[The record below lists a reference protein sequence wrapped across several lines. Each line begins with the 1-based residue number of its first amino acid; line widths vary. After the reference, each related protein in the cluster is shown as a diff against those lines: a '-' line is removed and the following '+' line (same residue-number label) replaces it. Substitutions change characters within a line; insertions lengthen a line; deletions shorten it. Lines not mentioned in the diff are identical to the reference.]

1 MESRFPNEIL
11 ELIAKELGDPGSRS
25 WEDHLDGLKRC
36 CLISKLFA
44 PRCQQYL
51 FHTIVLKPFGSS
63 NGDTS
68 PSTTLK
74 FAKFIYDNPR
84 FAKYVKKLEYGM
96 SEIDA
101 DSDIVVFAL
110 RQLQNVED
118 LTLQE
123 DVLLPPLRISTSGR
137 FLWQTAVLNLASSP
151 CLKSLSLCG
160 LTFPGRVLETAIGLR
175 DLQLSGTRFD
185 WSEEMEWNDL
195 DYGYG
200 KER

>member
-1 MESRFPNEIL
+1 M
-11 ELIAKELGDPGSRS
+11 
-25 WEDHLDGLKRC
+25 
-36 CLISKLFA
+36 
-44 PRCQQYL
+44 
-51 FHTIVLKPFGSS
+51 
-63 NGDTS
+63 
-68 PSTTLK
+68 LK

-101 DSDIVVFAL
+101 DSHIVVFAL

-118 LTLQE
+118 LTLQAERAPKE
-123 DVLLPPLRISTSGR
+123 DVLVPPLRFSPYGR
-137 FLWQTAVLNLASSP
+137 FLWQTAVFNLASSP

-200 KER
+200 KVR